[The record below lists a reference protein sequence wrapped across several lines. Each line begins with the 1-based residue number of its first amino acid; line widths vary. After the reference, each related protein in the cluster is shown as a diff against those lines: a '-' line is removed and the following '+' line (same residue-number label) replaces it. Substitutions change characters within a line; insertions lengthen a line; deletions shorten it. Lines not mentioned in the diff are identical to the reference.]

1 MTSAT
6 IVQLYPDELGVAG
19 DRGNLLSLSARL
31 TAAGIHHD
39 LVEYRRGD
47 AFPAAADAVV
57 LGSGPLSAMHNIHA
71 DLTANADTLRRWA
84 AEGVPIFAYGS
95 GAELLSHG
103 IDLIAGGTMEG
114 LGIFPFRVTRVTER
128 KVGYILVNT
137 AWGQLVGFEDN
148 ASVWKL
154 DESATSL
161 GMVTA
166 GSGNGDGHEGVVVGA
181 SIATQVGGP
190 ALPLNPRLGDQLV
203 SAVAARLG
211 IAAVPAAATEIDE
224 YARKAREVI
233 VANAA
238 HVFSRI

>member
-19 DRGNLLSLSARL
+19 DRGNLLALSARL
-31 TAAGIHHD
+31 TAASIEHD
-39 LVEYRRGD
+39 VVEYRRGD
-47 AFPAAADAVV
+47 AFPARADAVIV
-57 LGSGPLSAMHNIHA
+57 GSGPLSAMRNIHD
-71 DLTANADTLRRWA
+71 DLTANADTLRGWA

-95 GAELLSHG
+95 GAELLSNG
-103 IDLIAGGTMEG
+103 IDLVAGGTMDG
-114 LGIFPFRVTRVTER
+114 LGIFPFRVARVTER

-137 AWGQLVGFEDN
+137 TWGQLVGFEDN

-154 DESATSL
+154 DASATSL
-161 GMVTA
+161 GTVTA

-211 IAAVPAAATEIDE
+211 IDATPPVTTEIDE

>member
-19 DRGNLLSLSARL
+19 DRGNLLALSARL
-31 TAAGIHHD
+31 TAAGIEHD

-47 AFPAAADAVV
+47 EFPANADAVIV
-57 LGSGPLSAMHNIHA
+57 GSGPLSAMRNIHA
-71 DLTANADTLRRWA
+71 DLTANADTLRGWA

-103 IDLIAGGTMEG
+103 IDLIDGGTMDG
-114 LGIFPFRVTRVTER
+114 AGIFAFRVARVTER

-154 DESATSL
+154 DQSATSL
-161 GMVTA
+161 GTVTA
-166 GSGNGDGHEGVVVGA
+166 GSGNGDGHEGAVAGA
-181 SIATQVGGP
+181 SIATQIGGP
-190 ALPLNPRLGDQLV
+190 VLPLNPRLGDQLV
-203 SAVAARLG
+203 AAVAARLG
-211 IAAVPAAATEIDE
+211 IDIAPPVATEIDE